1 MPGDFSPHS
10 EGEWDG
16 EAGEMALWDG
26 GGLPACSLMGAL
38 AIGEG
43 SGFTEKKGEQNRQE
57 VEAPS
62 LGESRLSGRL
72 EGRPRWSVE

>member
-1 MPGDFSPHS
+1 MGKL
-10 EGEWDG
+10 GRWLCG
-16 EAGEMALWDG
+16 MG

-72 EGRPRWSVE
+72 EGRPRRSVE